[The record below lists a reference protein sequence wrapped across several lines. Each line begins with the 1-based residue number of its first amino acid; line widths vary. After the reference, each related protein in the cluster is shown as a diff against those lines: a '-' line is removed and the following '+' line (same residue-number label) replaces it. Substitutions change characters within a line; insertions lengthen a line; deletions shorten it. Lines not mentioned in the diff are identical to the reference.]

1 MLEINELTKTYSSG
15 VQALRELSLDI
26 PNGMFGLLGPN
37 GAGKTTLMK
46 ILATLLEPDS
56 GTAAMNGVDLIRDK
70 LGTRRM
76 LGYLPQEFGLYPTLT
91 AEQTLHYFAKLKGVH
106 DKQERV
112 ALVDALFDRVNLA
125 GVRRQRVGGF
135 SGGMRQRLGIAQA
148 LIGQPQLIIVD
159 EPTAGLDP
167 EERIRFHNLLAET
180 AGEDAVV
187 ILSTH
192 IVADVSSLCSQLAV
206 IQKGAILASTTP
218 QQAIDELK
226 DSVWEATVPRGQVA
240 AFKSRHQI
248 ISSQMLGGNARL
260 RVISKGERPSE
271 EFTSATP
278 VLEDYYFDLVN
289 QRSGRCQKPDREG
302 GLLPQ
307 RALPHGRAS
316 DT

>member
-1 MLEINELTKTYSSG
+1 MLEIKELTKTYSSG
-15 VQALRELSLDI
+15 VQALREISLDI

-56 GTAAMNGVDLIRDK
+56 GTAAMSGVDLIRDK
-70 LGTRRM
+70 LGTRKM

-218 QQAIDELK
+218 QQAIDQLK
-226 DSVWEATVPRGQVA
+226 DSVWEASVPREQVA
-240 AFKSRHQI
+240 ALKSRHQV

-289 QRSGRCQKPDREG
+289 QR
-302 GLLPQ
+302 
-307 RALPHGRAS
+307 
-316 DT
+316 